1 MNVPEEFKRACG
13 NLHQD
18 IDLLAKTPDD
28 LALIAINSL
37 TDYEKKIVKIFL
49 EKTIRDVNSEV
60 SLKNIWRA
68 AGSDIFFP
76 NPDDILL
83 VMRLMLKQLN

>member
-1 MNVPEEFKRACG
+1 MNVPEEFKKACC

-18 IDLLAKTPDD
+18 IDFFAKTPDD

-37 TDYEKKIVKIFL
+37 TDHEKQIVKIFL
-49 EKTIRDVNSEV
+49 EKITRDVNSGYL
-60 SLKNIWRA
+60 LKNIWRA
-68 AGSDIFFP
+68 AGSDIYFP
-76 NPDDILL
+76 NPEDILL